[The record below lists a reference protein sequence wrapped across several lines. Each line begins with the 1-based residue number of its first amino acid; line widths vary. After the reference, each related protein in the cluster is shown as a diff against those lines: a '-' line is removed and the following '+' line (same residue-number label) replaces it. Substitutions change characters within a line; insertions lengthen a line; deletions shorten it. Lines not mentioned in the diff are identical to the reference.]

1 MLCSLTEITYNQD
14 FRYICMCKSGFKMC
28 KSKVKLHNIIQQLKA
43 VGHQL
48 LMVVTM
54 LEAPC
59 YIGNVGQL
67 CHSH

>member
-1 MLCSLTEITYNQD
+1 
-14 FRYICMCKSGFKMC
+14 MCKNGFKMC
-28 KSKVKLHNIIQQLKA
+28 KSKIKLHSIIQQLKA

-59 YIGNVGQL
+59 YIGSVGHHVTSL
-67 CHSH
+67 TGVHNR